1 MAISTFKFSEILL
14 LTRSDEQIE
23 TYKMMCVCV
32 YVCVRGGWTCVCVM
46 GSACMWGV
54 CVCVAVCV
62 EQSSRPRIKSAVY
75 QALTWL
81 WSEQC
86 SDFVVIHTYY
96 L

>member
-1 MAISTFKFSEILL
+1 MTNLFLFSPPRSFSPSLL
-14 LTRSDEQIE
+14 FSSFLHL
-23 TYKMMCVCV
+23 CVCV
-32 YVCVRGGWTCVCVM
+32 YVCVRVVGVCVCDG

-62 EQSSRPRIKSAVY
+62 EQSSRPRIKSAVH

-86 SDFVVIHTYY
+86 LTCE
-96 L
+96 